1 MLAASVRYHTNGWD
15 LIMLA
20 GRWKAVVMD
29 VDGTMYSQRPVR
41 RHMVLRLAMF
51 ALRNPL
57 PGLRTLR
64 CLRAFRQAQEQLR
77 GRKGMRSVAQCQI
90 EEAARRSGY
99 SADFI
104 TECVHRWM
112 EKAPLEAIRRARY
125 TGLLEFCEWARH
137 AGLRMAVLSD
147 YDPREKLRALEV
159 EDYFPVIACAQDPD
173 IGVLKPDPAGLRAVV
188 GRLGVSPA
196 ETVYVGDRPEVDGAV
211 AVAAGVTGVILHR
224 KARAM
229 PPHLIAVSGWPALP
243 ELFRRRDLA
252 WSTGRQS

>member
-112 EKAPLEAIRRARY
+112 EKAPLAAIRKARY
-125 TGLLEFCEWARH
+125 TGLLEFCEWARQ
-137 AGLRMAVLSD
+137 AGLRRAVLSD

-173 IGVLKPDPAGLRAVV
+173 IGVFKPNPAGLWVAVR
-188 GRLGVSPA
+188 RLGASPD
-196 ETVYVGDRPEVDGAV
+196 ETVYIGDRPGVDGAV
-211 AVAAGVTGVILHR
+211 ALAAGVTGVILHR
-224 KARAM
+224 PAHTLPR
-229 PPHLIAVSGWPALP
+229 HLIAVSGWPAML
-243 ELFRRRDLA
+243 ELFRSHDLA
-252 WSTGRQS
+252 WTAAHRL